1 MATYVLVPGAWLGGW
16 CWQVVAR
23 RLRGHGHEVYPVTLT
38 GLGERVHLARPDT
51 DLETH
56 IADVVN
62 LIDYEELA
70 DAIVVGHSYAG
81 VVVTGVADRRPDRIA
96 QLVYL
101 DTTPGTDGVA
111 VLDVL
116 PAERREHVQRQVA
129 ERGDGWRWPLPA
141 DDELEQI
148 ASLHGMD
155 AAQRRRLRAKAAPH
169 PFGTY
174 TQPLRLDRPPGGAY
188 RRVGIV
194 CSESLISLDQLR
206 ALIASGNPQFQ
217 ALAGPD
223 WQFHE
228 LPTGHWPMFSTPDAL
243 ADLLHS
249 LAQL

>member
-16 CWQVVAR
+16 CWQAVAR

-38 GLGERVHLARPDT
+38 GLGERMHLARPDT

-62 LIDYEELA
+62 LIDYEEVDDVIL
-70 DAIVVGHSYAG
+70 VGHSYAG

-111 VLDVL
+111 VLDLL
-116 PAERREHVQRQVA
+116 PPERREHVQRQVA
-129 ERGDGWRWPLPA
+129 EQGDGWRWPLPA
-141 DDELEQI
+141 DDELEQM

-155 AAQRRRLRAKAAPH
+155 AAQRQRLRAKAAPH

-174 TQPLRLDRPPGGAY
+174 TQPLRLGRPPGGGY

-194 CSESLISLDQLR
+194 CSRSFISLDQLR
-206 ALIASGNPQFQ
+206 AQIASDNPHFQ

-243 ADLLHS
+243 ADLLHA
-249 LAQL
+249 LARP

>member
-1 MATYVLVPGAWLGGW
+1 MTTYVLVPGAWLGGW
-16 CWQVVAR
+16 CWQPVAR
-23 RLRGHGHEVYPVTLT
+23 RLRAQGHEVYPVTLT
-38 GLGERVHLARPDT
+38 GLGERAHLARPET

-62 LIDYEELA
+62 LIDYEELV
-70 DAIVVGHSYAG
+70 DVVLVGHSYAG
-81 VVVTGVADRRPDRIA
+81 VVVAGVADRRPDRIA

-111 VLDVL
+111 VLDLL
-116 PAERREHVQRQVA
+116 PPERREHVRRQVA

-155 AAQRRRLRAKAAPH
+155 AAQRQRLRATAAPH
-169 PFGTY
+169 AFGTY
-174 TQPLRLDRPPGGAY
+174 TQPLRLSGPPVGAY

-194 CSESLISLDQLR
+194 CSQSFITLDQLR
-206 ALIASGNPQFQ
+206 AQIASGAPQFQ
-217 ALAGPD
+217 ALAGPG
-223 WQFHE
+223 WRFHE
-228 LPTGHWPMFSTPDAL
+228 LATGHWPMFSTPDAL